1 MLVMFTALLATLEGH
16 MEGVCRRIAARELTV
31 REKAGLGSK
40 ATTEDEAKGD
50 GGVRRL
56 LVGTPSLQAGWQ
68 PALSS
73 RCYPKASR
81 PLDGLKLPE
90 SNKQKGH
97 KLHVCHVIHFPSEC
111 TE

>member
-1 MLVMFTALLATLEGH
+1 MP
-16 MEGVCRRIAARELTV
+16 RAAPQ
-31 REKAGLGSK
+31 
-40 ATTEDEAKGD
+40 
-50 GGVRRL
+50 L

-68 PALSS
+68 PALSG

-97 KLHVCHVIHFPSEC
+97 KLHVCHVIHFPSEVRISSTPPLVLKQNAEISTQQRGKC